1 MAQHGSVVVDEG
13 VLSLLG
19 SDLSPID
26 SAPIM
31 KVRASKVR
39 LTGGMTVSLTLEDRK
54 YNVSPGWGAN
64 RFFLPLPGLGNEVKN
79 SADRLLEL
87 IERGGGIID

>member
-1 MAQHGSVVVDEG
+1 MGWLRGSSRRRSQCGSGVAATVWRCKSMTQWVPACDYPAEG
-13 VLSLLG
+13 WLF
-19 SDLSPID
+19 
-26 SAPIM
+26 
-31 KVRASKVR
+31 
-39 LTGGMTVSLTLEDRK
+39 
-54 YNVSPGWGAN
+54 NVSPGWGAN